1 MGPVVPG
8 STAGR
13 CDGRPMGTPGK
24 VRCRHPRSADPEVA
38 VDVRWISRDGVSPA
52 QALQIPDLITR
63 DDGFVWAHMNHDDE
77 FGISVLIMT
86 VAPRPDD
93 LREVSS
99 RTPVPR
105 LHMYSDHHFSAINGL
120 VRGSDGLLH
129 LQPLKVFLTPQVLW
143 TVFGPTTTALSPE
156 AVERDLDI
164 VRRHLED
171 GEIRPRTAFELI
183 AAIRGVMLRGQEEL
197 IAASARRVAD
207 LEGRV
212 KTGDPV

>member
-13 CDGRPMGTPGK
+13 CDGRPMGAPGK
-24 VRCRHPRSADPEVA
+24 VRCRHPRSVDPEVA

-52 QALQIPDLITR
+52 QAAQIPDLITR
-63 DDGFVWAHMNHDDE
+63 DDGLVWAHMNHDDE

-120 VRGSDGLLH
+120 VRGVDGLLH
-129 LQPLKVFLTPQVLW
+129 FQPLKVFLTQHALW
-143 TVFGPTTTALSPE
+143 TIFGPATSSLSG
-156 AVERDLDI
+156 VEVNRDIDI
-164 VRRHLED
+164 VRQQ
-171 GEIRPRTAFELI
+171 I
-183 AAIRGVMLRGQEEL
+183 
-197 IAASARRVAD
+197 
-207 LEGRV
+207 
-212 KTGDPV
+212 